1 MPQTAP
7 KPMKEEEAAESE
19 AVVEVEP
26 PLEHL
31 ILDKSVGK
39 YQVVELISF
48 RAKHLRT
55 LEECRHLTQTEVLE
69 LAMREVLSG
78 KLSEDEL
85 YQELLVAPS
94 SVVKKDDKAAKKK

>member
-1 MPQTAP
+1 
-7 KPMKEEEAAESE
+7 MKEEEAAESE

>member
-7 KPMKEEEAAESE
+7 KAMNEEEAAESE
-19 AVVEVEP
+19 AAAQPET

-78 KLSEDEL
+78 ELSEDEL
-85 YQELLVAPS
+85 YKELLVAPS
-94 SVVKKDDKAAKKK
+94 PNGKKDDKAAKKK